1 MLLIF
6 HWVYNVQNIFRQRF
20 NDRIFYNKKTQGFY
34 FLSLII
40 ILSRV
45 VDLIWFEPPYGNN
58 VTILTENIAVY
69 SMMYIG
75 CLQISYLIDINGKI
89 KYLTKTTT
97 LDRTEFK
104 ENKTNIKVENAVLL
118 SLLLI
123 ITGIFILDSIL
134 NVKQSNISSTDS

>member
-89 KYLTKTTT
+89 KYLTKNSI

-104 ENKTNIKVENAVLL
+104 ENKTNIKVENTVLV

>member
-89 KYLTKTTT
+89 KYLTKNSI

-104 ENKTNIKVENAVLL
+104 ENKTNIKVENTVLVT
-118 SLLLI
+118 LLLI
-123 ITGIFILDSIL
+123 ITSIFVLDSIL